1 MGVPPLG
8 VFAEYQPL
16 YASHN
21 IPTFPVQIAP
31 GRKKPAT
38 MGYDRVGIPGSRQL
52 ALKFTEIDAFAFMAG
67 RRTRLSIVD
76 VDSTDESLLRDS
88 LRRYGETRIIT
99 RTSSGGWH
107 LWYQHNGESRE
118 IRPEAQV
125 PVDLLGGGVVIAP
138 PSMGALGPYQF
149 ERGGLKDL
157 DSLRPAQNV
166 IQGPWAKPELAQP
179 IAAPRG
185 LIAAGGRS
193 DALFRHLMQIARH
206 CDDRDT
212 LADNAFTF
220 ADQYFD
226 RIGGHPFTDA
236 EIMATVRSVHHITE
250 KGDNRFGGEAHSILP
265 NKTRD
270 ALHDCGPD
278 AFFLHSVLQKW
289 SGDKE
294 QFVCANGMA
303 DHMPGGAWTLVRFR
317 KARQAL
323 LDASIITEIEKAST
337 YHGAARYAWAQG

>member
-8 VFAEYQPL
+8 VFAEYQPF

-21 IPTFPVQIAP
+21 IPTFPVEITP
-31 GRKKPAT
+31 DRKKPAT
-38 MGYDRVGIPGSRQL
+38 MGYDRVGITGSCQL
-52 ALKFTEIDAFAFMAG
+52 ALKFPGIDAFAFMAG
-67 RRTRLSIVD
+67 KRTRLSIVD
-76 VDSTDESLLRDS
+76 VDSTNESLLRDT

-107 LWYQHNGESRE
+107 LWYRHNGESRK

-166 IQGPWAKPELAQP
+166 IQGPWAKPKLVQP
-179 IAAPRG
+179 IAPPRG

-193 DALFRHLMQIARH
+193 EALFRHLMKIARH
-206 CDDRDT
+206 CDT
-212 LADNAFTF
+212 LDDLLDVARSF
-220 ADQYFD
+220 AEERLD

-250 KGDNRFGGEAHSILP
+250 KGDNRFGGEPHSILP

-278 AFFLHSVLQKW
+278 ALFLHSVLQKW

-303 DHMPGGAWTLVRFR
+303 DHMPGGAWTLVRLR

-323 LDASIITEIEKAST
+323 LDASIITEVQKAST
-337 YHGAARYAWAQG
+337 PHGPTVYRWA